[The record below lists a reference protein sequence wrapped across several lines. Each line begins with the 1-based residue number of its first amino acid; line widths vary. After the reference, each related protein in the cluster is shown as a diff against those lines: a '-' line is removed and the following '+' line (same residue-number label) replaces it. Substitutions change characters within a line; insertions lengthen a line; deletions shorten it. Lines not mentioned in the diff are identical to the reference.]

1 MDIRNAWEAV
11 NMGWC
16 MRQMSSNQITFC
28 LFGSNIF
35 GIIDDSGLVWKWWF
49 LWWTDHHLIWCARTI
64 FCVKFVWWKSKQNRW
79 YVWESRHQGMSSALV
94 ALIHIEFSEL
104 WQRSWCDAYNFTLKS
119 YTVTIQET
127 THDHSFITVAASLIL
142 YFPFCQSK
150 TANFHN
156 FNICEN

>member
-11 NMGWC
+11 NMSWC
-16 MRQMSSNQITFC
+16 MRQMSTNQITFC

-49 LWWTDHHLIWCARTI
+49 LWWTDHHLIWCARNI
-64 FCVKFVWWKSKQNRW
+64 FFKICLMKIETKQMVRLRIKTSGDVKCFSD
-79 YVWESRHQGMSSALV
+79 S
-94 ALIHIEFSEL
+94 HIDFSEL
-104 WQRSWCDAYNFTLKS
+104 WQWSWCDAYNFTLKS
-119 YTVTIQET
+119 YAVTIQET
-127 THDHSFITVAASLIL
+127 THDHSFITVAASPIL